1 MNPMTTDEKVE
12 ALYALT
18 DLANRIFSTAEES
31 GWHDTNRPLPES
43 LALIHSEVSEA
54 LEEYRS
60 LPPNFPLGHTYYRYG
75 GDISAASEMDGVLGK
90 PEGIASELAD
100 VMIRILDAAVE
111 FDIPVNE
118 VLLQKMAYNETRP
131 YRHGNKRA

>member
-1 MNPMTTDEKVE
+1 MNPMTPTERDAAEF
-12 ALYALT
+12 ALA

-60 LPPNFPLGHTYYRYG
+60 LPENFPLGHTYYRYG
-75 GDISAASEMDGVLGK
+75 GDISAAPELDGVLGK

-100 VMIRILDAAVE
+100 VIIRVLDAAVE
-111 FDIPVNE
+111 FDIPVGP
-118 VLLQKMAYNETRP
+118 VLVQKMAFNETRP